1 MFVCYWISPSF
12 LDKLQPYSH
21 DHFGHEWMNFVN
33 ENMSMPI
40 EESIESQ
47 ILATFISTIFI
58 SNFCVTR
65 HNNTVCASEI
75 RMGIV

>member
-1 MFVCYWISPSF
+1 
-12 LDKLQPYSH
+12 
-21 DHFGHEWMNFVN
+21 MNFVN